1 MIVVTGAA
9 GFIGSV
15 VVSALNAA
23 GHEDLL
29 LVDTLGSEGKFKNLR
44 AKAYRD
50 IIDPIAFLEALP
62 EIAEEI
68 DAIVHL
74 GAITDTSAPDADAML
89 DSNTHYTQLLA
100 QIALEND
107 IRFIYA
113 SSASVY
119 GDGALGFS
127 DDDALTPSFKPLNPY
142 AFSKWLFDAMAIRH
156 GWTDKIVGLRFF
168 NVFGPNE
175 YHKARMASVIWHA
188 YRQVQ
193 ETGKIKLF
201 QSHKAEYADGAQ
213 ERDFIHVDD
222 LSKVILFFL
231 EHPEANG
238 IFNLGTGKARS
249 FNDLA
254 AAIFQSLGKEPQIE
268 YIPTPENIRNAYQ
281 YFTEADLTKLRA
293 AGYDEEFLSLE
304 EGVDRYIQGYLVKD
318 DPYV

>member
-1 MIVVTGAA
+1 MNT
-9 GFIGSV
+9 
-15 VVSALNAA
+15 
-23 GHEDLL
+23 
-29 LVDTLGSEGKFKNLR
+29 TRR
-44 AKAYRD
+44 AWR
-50 IIDPIAFLEALP
+50 L
-62 EIAEEI
+62 
-68 DAIVHL
+68 
-74 GAITDTSAPDADAML
+74 
-89 DSNTHYTQLLA
+89 
-100 QIALEND
+100 
-107 IRFIYA
+107 
-113 SSASVY
+113 
-119 GDGALGFS
+119 
-127 DDDALTPSFKPLNPY
+127 
-142 AFSKWLFDAMAIRH
+142 
-156 GWTDKIVGLRFF
+156 
-168 NVFGPNE
+168 
-175 YHKARMASVIWHA
+175 VIWHA

-201 QSHKAEYADGAQ
+201 QSHKAEYADGGQ

-281 YFTEADLTKLRA
+281 YFTEADLTKLRS
-293 AGYDEEFLSLE
+293 AGYTDEFLSLE